1 MPLNSYFVRICTV
14 FLIVFLIG
22 CSGIKTKQ
30 QRGKDT
36 DSKDD
41 RICNGGQCVN
51 PSSAQVSPKNRDHTE
66 KLEGQFKQSYQ
77 GLTATDWFKKA
88 VAFWDGEKYTAPKK
102 AIEYLNNAI
111 RLQPGYA
118 DAYYSRGF
126 AYDNLGQ
133 YQSSIKDYNNAIR
146 LKPDDAIA
154 YSNRGK
160 AYAKLGHNQLA
171 IKDFNEAIRLQPDY
185 VNAYNNRS
193 FAYLLQGNNNLGC
206 RDAQKACAL
215 GLCTVLKWAKG
226 KGYCR

>member
-88 VAFWDGEKYTAPKK
+88 VALWDEEKYTAPKK

-133 YQSSIKDYNNAIR
+133 YQSSIKDYN
-146 LKPDDAIA
+146 
-154 YSNRGK
+154 
-160 AYAKLGHNQLA
+160 
-171 IKDFNEAIRLQPDY
+171 EAIRLQPDY

-206 RDAQKACAL
+206 HDAQKACAL
-215 GLCTVLKWAKG
+215 GLCTVLKWAKD
-226 KGYCR
+226 